1 MRPKPPSGR
10 RDRDLAAA
18 ESVARPVAALA
29 DDFVSGCVIP
39 AHRHRRAQLIYAVRG
54 SMKVRAAGTLW
65 LLPPSHALWVP
76 SETVHEIRMAGP
88 VEMRTLYVLPEA
100 ARAIGDECHV
110 LSVSPLLRE
119 LIVRAV
125 EIPLLYDERGTEARL
140 MSLILD
146 EIAAAAPQPLGLP
159 MPGDPRLQ
167 RLCEL
172 VLENLSQP
180 AILSRLGAAVGLS
193 ERSVIRLFPKETGMS
208 FRRWHEQ
215 ARLLK
220 AYELFD
226 ERRSVT
232 AVALEVGYSTPAAF
246 TKMFR
251 RTLGKPPTEFYPK

>member
-1 MRPKPPSGR
+1 
-10 RDRDLAAA
+10 
-18 ESVARPVAALA
+18 
-29 DDFVSGCVIP
+29 
-39 AHRHRRAQLIYAVRG
+39 
-54 SMKVRAAGTLW
+54 
-65 LLPPSHALWVP
+65 
-76 SETVHEIRMAGP
+76 
-88 VEMRTLYVLPEA
+88 
-100 ARAIGDECHV
+100 
-110 LSVSPLLRE
+110 LLRE

-140 MSLILD
+140 MSLLLD

-251 RTLGKPPTEFYPK
+251 RALGKPPTEFYPK